1 MRKQRVVAACA
12 LITLAC
18 GLAGGY
24 LMLPADVMGKAP
36 GGNGVSGVFVPP
48 TPPGGRP
55 IPWHRLPPPPVP
67 PDLVTLTPE
76 EKIGKFMIFDTF
88 LSDPPGY
95 ACTTCHILDA
105 GNTGPS
111 SEVNE
116 FAGTMPGVRPNRWS
130 NRKPQTYGY
139 AAFSPYGPYF
149 DNNLGVW
156 IGGNFWDGRVVDL
169 VGQAQ
174 QPPINPVEMANT
186 PTPTGDYPPVFGG
199 YSALLAEKL
208 QHRPYTHM
216 LKKVWGPNVFKE
228 SAQQIYIRFAQ
239 GVSAVQ
245 GSGEVCQFSSKWD
258 ASKYGTPPPK
268 HLYTLSASEER
279 GRILYGSGPNPSNDP
294 KFGSAQ
300 CFACHDSTGLAN
312 GTRPASD
319 VPTLTQGKNTFT
331 MFCYANI
338 GVPKNVNNHYYL
350 ETDCQSNPHGCNPLG
365 FGYIDYGLGANPNKS
380 PTETPSG
387 VPLNGGG
394 TQFFNTTEG
403 DILQYRGL
411 FKAPTT
417 RNVDRRP
424 HPKFVKAY
432 MHNGVFTSLELV
444 VHFYNTRNLTTHPGE
459 VIDFTKPNP
468 YGGLVGTPLW
478 PKPEVPEN
486 LQNAAGLTPAQA
498 AAMGVAGNTPTN
510 GQVGNL
516 QLSPQDEADL
526 VKFLKILSDGY
537 TKPHPVPNPFGNPG
551 NP

>member
-1 MRKQRVVAACA
+1 M
-12 LITLAC
+12 
-18 GLAGGY
+18 
-24 LMLPADVMGKAP
+24 
-36 GGNGVSGVFVPP
+36 
-48 TPPGGRP
+48 
-55 IPWHRLPPPPVP
+55 P

-111 SEVNE
+111 SRVNE

-208 QHRPYTHM
+208 QTQALHPRCSRRCGARMCSRRNQRNRST
-216 LKKVWGPNVFKE
+216 
-228 SAQQIYIRFAQ
+228 SALPRGSRRSRARERS
-239 GVSAVQ
+239 VNSAR
-245 GSGEVCQFSSKWD
+245 S
-258 ASKYGTPPPK
+258 GTPPSMARRRRTSIRSPK
-268 HLYTLSASEER
+268 SEER

-294 KFGSAQ
+294 KFGGAQ

-312 GTRPASD
+312 GTGPASD

-331 MFCYANI
+331 MYCYANI

-350 ETDCQSNPHGCNPLG
+350 ETDCQSNPR
-365 FGYIDYGLGANPNKS
+365 
-380 PTETPSG
+380 
-387 VPLNGGG
+387 V
-394 TQFFNTTEG
+394 
-403 DILQYRGL
+403 
-411 FKAPTT
+411 
-417 RNVDRRP
+417 
-424 HPKFVKAY
+424 
-432 MHNGVFTSLELV
+432 
-444 VHFYNTRNLTTHPGE
+444 
-459 VIDFTKPNP
+459 
-468 YGGLVGTPLW
+468 
-478 PKPEVPEN
+478 
-486 LQNAAGLTPAQA
+486 
-498 AAMGVAGNTPTN
+498 
-510 GQVGNL
+510 
-516 QLSPQDEADL
+516 
-526 VKFLKILSDGY
+526 
-537 TKPHPVPNPFGNPG
+537 
-551 NP
+551 